1 VIKDRVIVCI
11 GNAWDDAPTSKHQV
25 MRLLAQHN
33 RIVWVNFRGTRRP
46 TASRADLRAA
56 TVALRRIIQ
65 GPRRVAPTVLEI
77 TPLIVPGA
85 KSRVLRALNRHLL
98 ITQIRRAVRDTAGAD
113 PANVQVWTFTPDVP
127 YLRGAL
133 DEECFVY
140 YCTDDFA
147 GFQGVDEAAIRR
159 DEAETLA
166 RADLVVV
173 TSQELCE
180 ARLAQRED
188 VALVRHGV
196 DHDHFARS
204 WRDPGPAPADMAASN
219 GPVFG
224 FFGLIHHWIDIAFLA
239 EVARLRP
246 AYTFAL
252 IGEAKVDVTPLAR
265 LANVRLLGRR
275 PYAELPAYCTTF
287 SAGLMPFTR
296 TELTRNI
303 NPIKLQEYLAAGLPV
318 ISTPLPEAARFGPP
332 VMIGDTPLAFAEA
345 CDSVARRR
353 TPAEAAA
360 ISDLVKDCSW
370 SAVVE
375 KLSRLVMARV
385 GRSRSA
391 ADVIARAADVDLPSA
406 EAEPLPARAAEARR

>member
-1 VIKDRVIVCI
+1 MIKDRVIVCI

-33 RIVWVNFRGTRRP
+33 RIVWVNFRGSRRP

-56 TVALRRIIQ
+56 MAALQRILQ

-85 KSRVLRALNRHLL
+85 RSRAVRALNRHLL
-98 ITQIRRAVRDTAGAD
+98 ITQIRRAVRDTAGPD
-113 PANVQVWTFTPDVP
+113 PVSVQVWSFTPDVSF
-127 YLRGAL
+127 LRGAL

-159 DEAETLA
+159 EEAETIA
-166 RADLVVV
+166 CADVVV
-173 TSQELCE
+173 ATSQELCD
-180 ARLAQRED
+180 ARLAQRKD

-196 DHDHFARS
+196 DHDHFARA
-204 WRDPGPAPADMAASN
+204 WRDPAPAPADMAAPN

-224 FFGLIHHWIDIAFLA
+224 FFGLIHHWIDIALLA

-252 IGEAKVDVTPLAR
+252 IGEAKVDVAPLAR
-265 LANVRLLGRR
+265 LANVRLLGLR

-318 ISTPLPEAARFGPP
+318 VSTPLPEAVRFGPP
-332 VMIGDTPLAFAEA
+332 VMIADTPLAFAEA
-345 CDSVARRR
+345 CDTVARRR
-353 TPAEAAA
+353 TPGEAAA
-360 ISDLVKDCSW
+360 ISDLVKDSSW
-370 SAVVE
+370 SSVVE
-375 KLSRLVMARV
+375 RLSRLVMARV

-391 ADVIARAADVDLPSA
+391 ADVIARAANVGHPSA
-406 EAEPLPARAAEARR
+406 EAERAHTPAAESRR